1 MQRPWFLYAAAIL
14 ATALTLAGCATA
26 PRYQINDVT
35 EARALSDHGFALFEA
50 GNYTAAKEALD
61 AVIAYGSLDD
71 KDYTRRAAVFGA
83 LKDYERALADN
94 DKALALDSS
103 AWRTHNQR
111 AMFHQRL
118 AKYDAA
124 IADLDVA
131 YKAAPTQLDLLRR
144 RAYLKVV
151 AGRFKDAIEDY
162 DMLAETGAQRNAGI
176 LGRGVSLYLDGR
188 WRDAANI
195 FTGILEKD
203 PGDGL
208 TAYWLG
214 KASLRAGLPIDFT
227 HFGVHDSKDPSWVM
241 AEVLLSAETIDEATA
256 RIAPLEIG
264 GTGACE
270 IQLFYG
276 VWRVV
281 RGGGAG
287 GTPAFQAAEKRC
299 PADSIE
305 ASEARVELGRLFAAT
320 AGN

>member
-1 MQRPWFLYAAAIL
+1 MNRFLCAAAL
-14 ATALTLAGCATA
+14 LLAGCAA
-26 PRYQINDVT
+26 NPHRIGDVT
-35 EARALSDHGFALFEA
+35 EARALSDKGFAMFEA
-50 GNYTAAKEALD
+50 GDYMGAKTALD
-61 AVIAYGSLDD
+61 AVIAYGSIDD
-71 KDYTRRAAVFGA
+71 KDYTRRAAVYGA

-94 DKALALDSS
+94 DKALALDPN

-118 AKYDAA
+118 AQYDAA

-131 YKAAPTQLDLLRR
+131 YRAAPTQLDLLRR

-162 DMLAETGAQRNAGI
+162 DMLADTGAQKAAGI
-176 LGRGVSLYLDGR
+176 LGRGVSLYLDGH
-188 WRDAANI
+188 WREAADV
-195 FTGILEKD
+195 FTGILQKD

-214 KASLRAGLPIDFT
+214 KASLRAGLPIDLA

-241 AEVLLSAETIDEATA
+241 ADVLLTSDTIEDATA
-256 RIAPLEIG
+256 KIAPLETR

-276 VWRVV
+276 IWRVL
-281 RGGGAG
+281 RAGGTG

>member
-1 MQRPWFLYAAAIL
+1 MRGRRIIL
-14 ATALTLAGCATA
+14 GAMLAVSLAGCATK
-26 PRYQINDVT
+26 PRYHINDVT
-35 EARALSDHGFALFEA
+35 EARALSDHGFALFES
-50 GNYTAAKEALD
+50 GDYPGAKEALD
-61 AVIAYGSLDD
+61 AVIAYGTVDD
-71 KDYTRRAAVFGA
+71 GDYTRRAAVFGA

-94 DKALALDSS
+94 DKALALNPD

-118 AKYDAA
+118 AQYDAA

-131 YKAAPTQLDLLRR
+131 YRAAPTQLDLLRR

-151 AGRFKDAIEDY
+151 AGRFQAAIVDY
-162 DMLAETGAQRNAGI
+162 DMLADTGAQRGAGI

-188 WRDAANI
+188 WREAADI
-195 FTGILEKD
+195 FTGILQKD

-214 KASLRAGLPIDFT
+214 KASLRAGLPLDVAQ
-227 HFGVHDSKDPSWVM
+227 FGGRDGKDPSWIM
-241 AEVLLSAETIDEATA
+241 ADVLLTAATMDEVTA
-256 RIAPLEIG
+256 KIAPLETK

-270 IQLFYG
+270 IELFYG
-276 VWRVV
+276 VWRVA
-281 RGGGAG
+281 RAGGAG

-305 ASEARVELGRLFAAT
+305 ASEARVELGRLFAA
-320 AGN
+320 AGGGH

>member
-1 MQRPWFLYAAAIL
+1 MECARFMRWVMVAAGL
-14 ATALTLAGCATA
+14 ALAGCAA
-26 PRYQINDVT
+26 QPRYHINDVT
-35 EARALSDHGFALFEA
+35 EAQALSDHGFALFETGDYA
-50 GNYTAAKEALD
+50 GAKDALD
-61 AVIAYGSLDD
+61 AVIAYGTVDD

-94 DKALALDSS
+94 DKALALDPN

-118 AKYDAA
+118 AQYDAA

-131 YKAAPTQLDLLRR
+131 YRAAPTQLDLLRR

-162 DMLAETGAQRNAGI
+162 DMLADTGAQRDAGI
-176 LGRGVSLYLDGR
+176 LGRGVSLYLDGH
-188 WRDAANI
+188 WREAADI
-195 FTGILEKD
+195 FAGIMQKD

-214 KASLRAGLPIDFT
+214 KASLRAGLPIDFA
-227 HFGVHDSKDPSWVM
+227 HFGVHDSKDPSWIM
-241 AEVLLSAETIDEATA
+241 AETLLTAGTIDEATTK
-256 RIAPLEIG
+256 IAPLEIR

-276 VWRVV
+276 VWRVL
-281 RGGGAG
+281 RAGGAG
-287 GTPAFQAAEKRC
+287 GTSAFQTAEKRC

>member
-1 MQRPWFLYAAAIL
+1 MTRSWFMRGAVLAATVA
-14 ATALTLAGCATA
+14 LAGCAGG
-26 PRYQINDVT
+26 PRYRINDVT
-35 EARALSDHGFALFEA
+35 EARALSDRGFALFES
-50 GNYTAAKEALD
+50 GDYTGAKTALD
-61 AVIAYGSLDD
+61 AVIAYGTLDD

-94 DKALALDSS
+94 DKALALDPN

-118 AKYDAA
+118 AQYDAA

-131 YKAAPTQLDLLRR
+131 YRAAPTQLDLLRR

-151 AGRFKDAIEDY
+151 AGRFQDAIVDY
-162 DMLAETGAQRNAGI
+162 DMLADTGAQRDAGI
-176 LGRGVSLYLDGR
+176 LGRGVSLYLGGH
-188 WRDAANI
+188 WREAADV
-195 FTGILEKD
+195 FTGILQKD

-214 KASLRAGLPIDFT
+214 KASLRAGLPVDLA

-241 AEVLLSAETIDEATA
+241 AEVLLTADTIDDATA
-256 RIAPLEIG
+256 RIAPLETR

-276 VWRVV
+276 VWRVL
-281 RGGGAG
+281 RSGGAG